1 MAVAGQ
7 RGRGGGAPAGV
18 ALKVALR
25 LGVALRSV
33 RAAVYFQEQFLD
45 GGWAGVGV
53 SGGRWDGHWLR
64 RCFDYYTN
72 ISTGPQT
79 SENAKFYAVSHDL
92 NHLVTK
98 GRLWSFSTLRNMS
111 TYNLFVRPNICGSET
126 KKVHV
131 ILNHKNKHHPIKK
144 PIRCKADRYTHLYT
158 LIIRPD
164 QTYNVKIDNKMVAS
178 GNLEDDFD
186 FLPPRK
192 VNDPT
197 VRKPIDWDDR
207 MQIDDPE
214 DIKPEDWDEA
224 EFITDTS
231 AEKPE
236 DPRCSMDNTLSNF
249 SFYENISIIGLDIW
263 QVRSGTIFN
272 NFLVIDDKAYAEDF
286 GYETWGETKI
296 EEEQEQ
302 ERVIEEKYLEQQFK
316 KKLERKK
323 ESGKDRA
330 VRNTIEKEF

>member
-1 MAVAGQ
+1 M
-7 RGRGGGAPAGV
+7 
-18 ALKVALR
+18 LR
-25 LGVALRSV
+25 VFPSDSDQKNL
-33 RAAVYFQEQFLD
+33 
-45 GGWAGVGV
+45 
-53 SGGRWDGHWLR
+53 SGDSH
-64 RCFDYYTN
+64 YY
-72 ISTGPQT
+72 IMFG
-79 SENAKFYAVSHDL
+79 E
-92 NHLVTK
+92 
-98 GRLWSFSTLRNMS
+98 
-111 TYNLFVRPNICGSET
+111 PNICGSET

-214 DIKPEDWDEA
+214 DIKPEVICCPYSALLDYC
-224 EFITDTS
+224 IS
-231 AEKPE
+231 AECAGILVGFFPPIPSK
-236 DPRCSMDNTLSNF
+236 
-249 SFYENISIIGLDIW
+249 
-263 QVRSGTIFN
+263 VRAGTIFN

-286 GYETWGETKI
+286 GYETWGETKGPEREMNIMQI

>member
-53 SGGRWDGHWLR
+53 SGGRWGSHWLR
-64 RCFDYYTN
+64 RC
-72 ISTGPQT
+72 
-79 SENAKFYAVSHDL
+79 
-92 NHLVTK
+92 
-98 GRLWSFSTLRNMS
+98 
-111 TYNLFVRPNICGSET
+111 VRPNICGSET

-131 ILNHKNKHHPIKK
+131 ILNYKNKHHPIKK

-164 QTYNVKIDNKMVAS
+164 QTYDVKIDNKMVAS

-192 VNDPT
+192 VNDLT
-197 VRKPIDWDDR
+197 VRKPTDWDDR
-207 MQIDDPE
+207 MQIDDPK

-236 DPRCSMDNTLSNF
+236 DQDAAANGEWHYAVVKNPLYRVQ
-249 SFYENISIIGLDIW
+249 IIL
-263 QVRSGTIFN
+263 
-272 NFLVIDDKAYAEDF
+272 
-286 GYETWGETKI
+286 
-296 EEEQEQ
+296 
-302 ERVIEEKYLEQQFK
+302 
-316 KKLERKK
+316 
-323 ESGKDRA
+323 
-330 VRNTIEKEF
+330 